1 MRFSDTFGKIIRFR
15 DTFGV
20 KSGNFWERIIM
31 RSKNYKGK
39 CVKQSLPKFSSICRT
54 YDDLQNAYAVKLS
67 ENDEVMEVQCN
78 ILLEETFEGE
88 FTSDFVIR
96 MQDGT
101 VAVRECVF
109 QSNLLRPRMIK
120 LLDLSQ
126 RYWLQHGVTDWKVV
140 TNNAEE

>member
-1 MRFSDTFGKIIRFR
+1 MR
-15 DTFGV
+15 
-20 KSGNFWERIIM
+20 NA
-31 RSKNYKGK
+31 NQKGRCIK
-39 CVKQSLPKFSSICRT
+39 RSLPKFTSVCKT
-54 YDDLQNAYAVKLS
+54 YDDVQNKYAVKLS
-67 ENDEVMEVQCN
+67 SDVNVKEIHCN
-78 ILLEETFEGE
+78 VLLEDTSEGK
-88 FTSDFVIR
+88 FTSDFVIQ

-140 TNNAEE
+140 TNDAGE